1 VTNALTINSVLIR
14 FSITNTYSNDI
25 KLVRPMS
32 I

>member
-14 FSITNTYSNDI
+14 FSITNTHSNDI